1 MDNDLVRRLMWAGM
15 VAASGA
21 LASLVANKIA
31 TAIWFRLFNE
41 DPPE

>member
-1 MDNDLVRRLMWAGM
+1 MDNDLVRRLLWTGM

-31 TAIWFRLFNE
+31 TAVWYRLFNE
-41 DPPE
+41 GPPE